1 MYMIHHVLRNLTSL
15 LQYTTNN
22 KRVIFPSILV
32 YTAVYSYVNI
42 LKNGR
47 GHGDVSYYT
56 KVQCMANQMS
66 FSLLPDEHTSVRQE
80 VTN

>member
-1 MYMIHHVLRNLTSL
+1 MKESINRLLRYKSRFKGTC
-15 LQYTTNN
+15 TF
-22 KRVIFPSILV
+22 RVITCNQV
-32 YTAVYSYVNI
+32 R
-42 LKNGR
+42 KNGR

-56 KVQCMANQMS
+56 KVLSMANQMR